1 LLLFSF
7 PFFWMVNTAAPP
19 LIWLAMSIAIVAL
32 GAMYGPSGAFFSELF
47 DTNVRYSGASL
58 GYQLASAIAGGFA
71 PLIAT
76 ALLAGYGYPAV
87 ALYMIVMALITIT
100 AVYLATETY
109 QRDISRRRSDEER
122 PATGGQAVRG

>member
-1 LLLFSF
+1 
-7 PFFWMVNTAAPP
+7 M
-19 LIWLAMSIAIVAL
+19 
-32 GAMYGPSGAFFSELF
+32 
-47 DTNVRYSGASL
+47 

-87 ALYMIVMALITIT
+87 AWYMIVMALITIT